1 MDKIHV
7 PVTNAYDII
16 LERGLLSKCGTL
28 IRELELTSAE
38 HFVIIT
44 DDHVDKLYTDTV
56 MHSLQES
63 RFQAEKFVFPHGEAS
78 KSAETLLKIYSFLCE
93 KEITR
98 SDCLIALGGGVVGDI
113 TGFAAATFLRGISYI
128 QIPTSLLA
136 QVDSSVGGKTAI
148 DLPEGKNLVGAFKQP
163 CAVLCD
169 FDVLKTLPREF
180 LIDGMG
186 EVIKYGMIAN
196 AELFYK
202 LAEYDLETIQTHFD
216 EIIPACIRIKRDVV
230 AEDELDN
237 GLRMILNFGHTL
249 GHAIEAYY
257 HYETYT
263 HGCAVAAG
271 MCLMT
276 KYCGNPEEYSLLK
289 ACVSRYQLPT
299 DADLS
304 VSVQELIPLC
314 GNDKKRAGYHLR
326 YIVCSPIGTAKI
338 HRDSLSE
345 FRKHFERNIALS

>member
-1 MDKIHV
+1 MHTIHV
-7 PVTNAYDII
+7 PVNDAYDVLI
-16 LERGLLSKCGTL
+16 ERGLIHQSGQIIKSLS
-28 IRELELTSAE
+28 SAE
-38 HFVIIT
+38 TCVIIT
-44 DDHVDKLYTDTV
+44 DDNVDRIYSDIVET
-56 MHSLQES
+56 SLRNS
-63 RFQAEKFVFPHGEAS
+63 GFAVEKFVFPHGEAS
-78 KSAETLLKIYSFLCE
+78 KNAETLLKIYTFLCE
-93 KEITR
+93 REITR

-113 TGFAAATFLRGISYI
+113 TGFAAATFLRGLQYV

-163 CAVLCD
+163 LTVICD
-169 FDVLKTLPREF
+169 PDTLFTLPQTF

-196 AELFYK
+196 AELFSK
-202 LAEYDLETIQTHFD
+202 LCQYDLSNITEHLD
-216 EIIPACIRIKRDVV
+216 EIIPVCIGIKRDVV
-230 AEDELDN
+230 AEDELDT

-276 KYCGNPEEYSLLK
+276 KFHNTPEEYETLKCCVERYHLPSDVPASLKEL
-289 ACVSRYQLPT
+289 VS
-299 DADLS
+299 
-304 VSVQELIPLC
+304 LC
-314 GNDKKRAGYHLR
+314 GHDKKRAGTRLR
-326 YIVCSPIGTAKI
+326 YIVCSSIGTAEIKS
-338 HRDSLSE
+338 DFLPD
-345 FRKHFERNIALS
+345 FQKHFERNERA